1 MWLML
6 GQQFSG
12 MNAVMFYAVAIFED
26 TGSSMNS
33 NVENIII
40 ALAQVIAT
48 ITAAAFMDKL
58 GRRILLVLSAQL
70 MLVSS
75 ALLGTEH

>member
-1 MWLML
+1 MISSNV
-6 GQQFSG
+6 QEAKSG
-12 MNAVMFYAVAIFED
+12 
-26 TGSSMNS
+26 MNS

-58 GRRILLVLSAQL
+58 GRRILLVLSALL

>member
-1 MWLML
+1 
-6 GQQFSG
+6 
-12 MNAVMFYAVAIFED
+12 
-26 TGSSMNS
+26 MNS

-58 GRRILLVLSAQL
+58 GRRILLVLSALL

-75 ALLGTEH
+75 ALLGTED